1 MYGLT
6 AALFAAS
13 ALAAPATS
21 PDNWACTTKSSKVT
35 ALQIKD
41 FDFHAS
47 YTFTTPAH
55 QNSWGYVN
63 FTLANPAVDYE
74 YQCSAASNQLQDFFY
89 GSIDYNCTDAAG
101 NPTTSGTFSY
111 SRPADTLAI
120 NQTWTCDSEGSRF
133 WAESEAKLDLKCE
146 DTTWENPDW
155 KQGQIYSDR
164 TIRCDKVNQDV
175 PLKSLRAIA

>member
-21 PDNWACTTKSSKVT
+21 PDWVCTSASTKVT

-47 YTFTTPAH
+47 WTFTTPAH

-89 GSIDYNCTDAAG
+89 GTTNYECTDADG
-101 NPTTSGTFSY
+101 SPTSWGTFSY
-111 SRPADTLAI
+111 SRPTTTLAI
-120 NQTWTCDSEGSRF
+120 NQTWTCPSEGSRF
-133 WAESEAKLDLKCE
+133 WAEGAAELDLHCN

-164 TIRCDKVNQDV
+164 TISCDKLSQDV
-175 PLKSLRAIA
+175 PLTSLRAAA